1 MSRFFDSL
9 MDTKAKR
16 YHGTLVLMLALFGI
30 IAITYIILG
39 ASLCMVKDYDKV
51 FALLDKPYI
60 TWTYLARLVLEAMSM
75 PKLSFGNIVLCMLRC
90 IGWLELVA
98 ALFAVICY
106 RALERHR
113 ATFAG
118 LLLLVIEVFV
128 CGGAIL
134 SALSSTTLKAL
145 IIRLRFMGMLIAAIN
160 TVLLILIGFYCYKQ
174 IKQYRQALAYYAVE
188 IKEQEEI

>member
-9 MDTKAKR
+9 VDTKAKR
-16 YHGTLVLMLALFGI
+16 YHGTLVLMLAVFGI

-75 PKLSFGNIVLCMLRC
+75 PALSFSNIVISMFRC
-90 IGWLELVA
+90 IGLLELVGV
-98 ALFAVICY
+98 FFTVICY
-106 RALERHR
+106 RTLERYR

-118 LLLLVIEVFV
+118 LFLLVIEVFV
-128 CGGAIL
+128 CGGVSL
-134 SALSSTTLKAL
+134 SALSCTTLKAL
-145 IIRLRFMGMLIAAIN
+145 IVRLRFMGMVIVVIN
-160 TVLLILIGFYCYKQ
+160 TILLILSGFYCYRQ
-174 IKQYRQALAYYAVE
+174 VKQYRRALAYYAIE
-188 IKEQEEI
+188 IKEQEEA